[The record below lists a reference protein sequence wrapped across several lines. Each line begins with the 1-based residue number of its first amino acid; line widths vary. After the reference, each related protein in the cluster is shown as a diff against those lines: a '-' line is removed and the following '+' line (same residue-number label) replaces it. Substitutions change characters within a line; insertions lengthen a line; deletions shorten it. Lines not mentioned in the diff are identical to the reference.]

1 MKRILCYGDS
11 NTWGCIPGVYA
22 RYPEAVRWTGIMA
35 KQLGDGYWIHEDGIN
50 GRSTV
55 WNDPENPCRNGLA
68 GIGYALY
75 RSKPLDLVIVMLGTN
90 DLNYTDANGYENG
103 LCVLT
108 EQILSAQRIFPGTS
122 DVFSDNPRL
131 LLISPIRTTPQMPQY
146 EQSCL
151 LSQSTQRVARRFGVP
166 WMDAAKFAQAS
177 TADGYHMDADN
188 HRLLGVEIAKRI
200 KTIL

>member
-22 RYPEAVRWTGIMA
+22 RYPEAARWTGIMA
-35 KQLGDGYWIHEDGIN
+35 KQLGDGYRIHEDGIN

-90 DLNYTDANGYENG
+90 DLNYTDANGYEKRVVRADRTDTVSAACLSGNIRR
-103 LCVLT
+103 VL
-108 EQILSAQRIFPGTS
+108 R
-122 DVFSDNPRL
+122 
-131 LLISPIRTTPQMPQY
+131 
-146 EQSCL
+146 
-151 LSQSTQRVARRFGVP
+151 QSTAAADFP
-166 WMDAAKFAQAS
+166 DPHDTTDA
-177 TADGYHMDADN
+177 T
-188 HRLLGVEIAKRI
+188 V
-200 KTIL
+200 